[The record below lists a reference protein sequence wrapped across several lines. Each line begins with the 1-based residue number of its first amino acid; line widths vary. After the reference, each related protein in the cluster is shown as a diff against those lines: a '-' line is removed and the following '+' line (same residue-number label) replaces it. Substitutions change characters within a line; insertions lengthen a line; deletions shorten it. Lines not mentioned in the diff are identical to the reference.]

1 MLHKISDFI
10 SKIRVIKD
18 KADQL
23 ETMKYGVPKASQSAI
38 DNMIQ
43 DIQAM
48 CYMISQDRSEYNRLD
63 EFSVKMRPM
72 NYTMLQFIIDEP
84 KMSFDDV
91 KYMMEILDTND
102 IDTLLSYVSIMTSEK
117 ALVAKH
123 IFDKRTKEAGM
134 VIQ

>member
-48 CYMISQDRSEYNRLD
+48 CYVISQDKSEYNRV
-63 EFSVKMRPM
+63 ETV
-72 NYTMLQFIIDEP
+72 
-84 KMSFDDV
+84 DD
-91 KYMMEILDTND
+91 KIAKND
-102 IDTLLSYVSIMTSEK
+102 
-117 ALVAKH
+117 
-123 IFDKRTKEAGM
+123 GGW
-134 VIQ
+134 

>member
-23 ETMKYGVPKASQSAI
+23 ERMKYGHPKASQSAI

-48 CYMISQDRSEYNRLD
+48 CYMVSQDKSEYNRV
-63 EFSVKMRPM
+63 ETV
-72 NYTMLQFIIDEP
+72 
-84 KMSFDDV
+84 DD
-91 KYMMEILDTND
+91 KIAKND
-102 IDTLLSYVSIMTSEK
+102 
-117 ALVAKH
+117 
-123 IFDKRTKEAGM
+123 GGW
-134 VIQ
+134 

>member
-23 ETMKYGVPKASQSAI
+23 ERMKYGYPKASRSAI
-38 DNMIQ
+38 DNMLQ

-63 EFSVKMRPM
+63 EV
-72 NYTMLQFIIDEP
+72 
-84 KMSFDDV
+84 DD
-91 KYMMEILDTND
+91 KI
-102 IDTLLSYVSIMTSEK
+102 
-117 ALVAKH
+117 AK
-123 IFDKRTKEAGM
+123 DDGGW
-134 VIQ
+134 

>member
-10 SKIRVIKD
+10 SKIRVIKQ

-48 CYMISQDRSEYNRLD
+48 CYMISQDKSEYNRV
-63 EFSVKMRPM
+63 ETV
-72 NYTMLQFIIDEP
+72 
-84 KMSFDDV
+84 DD
-91 KYMMEILDTND
+91 KIARND
-102 IDTLLSYVSIMTSEK
+102 
-117 ALVAKH
+117 
-123 IFDKRTKEAGM
+123 GGW
-134 VIQ
+134 

>member
-23 ETMKYGVPKASQSAI
+23 ERMKYGHPKASRSAI
-38 DNMIQ
+38 DSMIQ

-63 EFSVKMRPM
+63 EV
-72 NYTMLQFIIDEP
+72 
-84 KMSFDDV
+84 DD
-91 KYMMEILDTND
+91 KI
-102 IDTLLSYVSIMTSEK
+102 
-117 ALVAKH
+117 AK
-123 IFDKRTKEAGM
+123 DDGGW
-134 VIQ
+134 

>member
-23 ETMKYGVPKASQSAI
+23 ERMKYGHPNASQSAI
-38 DNMIQ
+38 DKLIQ

-63 EFSVKMRPM
+63 EV
-72 NYTMLQFIIDEP
+72 
-84 KMSFDDV
+84 DD
-91 KYMMEILDTND
+91 KI
-102 IDTLLSYVSIMTSEK
+102 
-117 ALVAKH
+117 AK
-123 IFDKRTKEAGM
+123 DDGGW
-134 VIQ
+134 

>member
-23 ETMKYGVPKASQSAI
+23 ERMKYGHPKASQSAI

-48 CYMISQDRSEYNRLD
+48 CYMISQDRSEYKRLD
-63 EFSVKMRPM
+63 E
-72 NYTMLQFIIDEP
+72 E
-84 KMSFDDV
+84 DD
-91 KYMMEILDTND
+91 KI
-102 IDTLLSYVSIMTSEK
+102 
-117 ALVAKH
+117 AK
-123 IFDKRTKEAGM
+123 DDGGW
-134 VIQ
+134 